1 MDTDDL
7 TPMAYASIVIANE
20 ITDFL
25 KCDLGVRS
33 ENYKDED
40 AYLKGILKF
49 VRKIKRDPEEYIDYW
64 NLLNELDLKV
74 LKNGLEGL
82 AKHIL
87 KTIDTQFDKRG
98 DVPVY

>member
-7 TPMAYASIVIANE
+7 TPMAYESIGIANE

-49 VRKIKRDPEEYIDYW
+49 VRKIRRDPEDYLDYW
-64 NLLNELDLKV
+64 NLWDELDLAV
-74 LKNGLEGL
+74 FKNGLEGL
-82 AKHIL
+82 EKHIL